1 MCVIEPEWKFLND
14 KSHEVSSFY
23 ELPKS
28 HKAMIIESVVKTKSS
43 EIIEV
48 L

>member
-1 MCVIEPEWKFLND
+1 MCIIEPEWKFLND

-23 ELPKS
+23 GLPKS
-28 HKAMIIESVVKTKSS
+28 HKGLIIESAVKTKSS
-43 EIIEV
+43 EIIEN